1 MMKKLW
7 MKEENVVEL
16 YECINFILNRTQ
28 SAVHVYFKEKLT
40 PFDVT
45 PIQYS
50 LLKCLWDNDMQTPT
64 ILAQALQMDTSTVTG
79 LIERL
84 ERKNLVTREYSMED
98 RRSICVR
105 LTPEGKSLQTG
116 VEATIQQANL
126 ETMRGLT
133 DEQINSFKRACAL
146 IQDNVRR

>member
-1 MMKKLW
+1 MMKKIW

-64 ILAQALQMDTSTVTG
+64 MLAQALQMDASTVTG

-84 ERKNLVTREYSMED
+84 ERKNLVAREYSVED
-98 RRSICVR
+98 RRSISIR
-105 LTPEGKSLQTG
+105 LTSEGRGLQAG
-116 VEATIQQANL
+116 VEAAVQQANTEAL
-126 ETMRGLT
+126 RGLT
-133 DEQINSFKRACAL
+133 EEQIAAFKRVCAL
-146 IQDNVRR
+146 IQENVRR

>member
-1 MMKKLW
+1 MMKKIW

-28 SAVHVYFKEKLT
+28 SAVHVYFKENLT

-64 ILAQALQMDTSTVTG
+64 MLAQALQMDASTVTG

-84 ERKNLVTREYSMED
+84 ERKNLVAREYSVED
-98 RRSICVR
+98 RRSISIR
-105 LTPEGKSLQTG
+105 LTSEGRGLQAG
-116 VEATIQQANL
+116 VEAAVQQANTEAL
-126 ETMRGLT
+126 RGLT
-133 DEQINSFKRACAL
+133 EEQIAAFKRVCAL
-146 IQDNVRR
+146 IQENVRR

>member
-1 MMKKLW
+1 MMKKIW

-28 SAVHVYFKEKLT
+28 SAVHVYFKETLT

-64 ILAQALQMDTSTVTG
+64 MLAQALQMDASTVTG

-84 ERKNLVTREYSMED
+84 ERKNLVAREYSVED
-98 RRSICVR
+98 RRSISIR
-105 LTPEGKSLQTG
+105 LTSEGRSLQAG
-116 VEATIQQANL
+116 VEAAVQQANTEAL
-126 ETMRGLT
+126 RGLT
-133 DEQINSFKRACAL
+133 EEQIAAFKRVCAL
-146 IQDNVRR
+146 IQENVRR

>member
-1 MMKKLW
+1 MMKKIW

-28 SAVHVYFKEKLT
+28 SAVHVYFKETLT

-64 ILAQALQMDTSTVTG
+64 MLAQALQMDASTVTG

-84 ERKNLVTREYSMED
+84 ERKNLIAREYSVED
-98 RRSICVR
+98 RRSISIR
-105 LTPEGKSLQTG
+105 LTSEGKSLQPG

-126 ETMRGLT
+126 EAMRGLT
-133 DEQINSFKRACAL
+133 DEQAAAFKRACAL
-146 IQDNVRR
+146 IQENVRR